1 MIHECTQVSPTVASC
16 DWLRR
21 AMLKLV
27 MLEFWQW
34 ALIMHTIALN
44 MYSIVNSKES

>member
-1 MIHECTQVSPTVASC
+1 MSVLDEYTCNSVDMIHECTQVSPTVASC

-27 MLEFWQW
+27 MLEF
-34 ALIMHTIALN
+34 
-44 MYSIVNSKES
+44 